1 MPAPIPFPVPL
12 RQRVLTIL
20 DEIGE
25 PLQFVHLSH
34 YLYARHGEN
43 VQFEAL
49 KRLRKA
55 EMHTWEQ
62 AQADRTALPPV
73 WLCNVL
79 DYPFTFRFGHVI
91 FARSDWPLAR
101 RILSQAGRNQWW
113 YRVAARLCDLAA
125 QADTIAAHPEKLRQ
139 LALVLATG
147 IPDINP
153 QQPPPFEELRCRA
166 EAYLEQLQVE
176 EQRAFSAQ
184 GDPEMTRVV
193 AEAAQLPPRTQ
204 LFSEPP
210 TSQRRA
216 SALRLVR

>member
-12 RQRVLTIL
+12 RQRVLTVL

-43 VQFEAL
+43 VPFEAL

-55 EMHTWEQ
+55 ELQTWEQ
-62 AQADRTALPPV
+62 AQAGRTARSPV

-79 DYPFTFRFGHVI
+79 DYPFTFRSGHVI
-91 FARSDWPLAR
+91 FARSDWPPAR

-113 YRVAARLCDLAA
+113 YRVASRLCDLAA
-125 QADTIAAHPEKLRQ
+125 QADAIAAHPEKLRQ